1 MRLALK
7 KTTLV
12 LQYLGVHIIYNNNTV
27 HRHLIKITN
36 KTENYVNFVYTACT
50 SRVKL
55 KNIKNYQS
63 AFLMQNKPI

>member
-12 LQYLGVHIIYNNNTV
+12 LQYLGVHIIYNYIIY
-27 HRHLIKITN
+27 RHVIKITN

-50 SRVKL
+50 LRVKL

-63 AFLMQNKPI
+63 AFLIQNKPI